1 MNTEVII
8 LSYIAVVS
16 VFAIV
21 ATAYDK
27 YASSRSLARI
37 PEKSLFAIAAVGGAA
52 AMYLT
57 MLLIR
62 HKTKHL
68 SFMIGIPAILVFK
81 IFLALWV
88 LRGQGVL

>member
-8 LSYIAVVS
+8 FAYIAVVS

-21 ATAYDK
+21 TTAYDK
-27 YASSRSLARI
+27 YASSRGLARI

-68 SFMIGIPAILVFK
+68 SFMIGIPAILVFQ